1 MLKSLSWLVAT
12 STRAILHPSAFV
24 SCESNTNAW
33 VGELGLQ
40 RVAPGYEPSIWGFST
55 EHTHKLIPANA
66 HAGASPTIQSTNH
79 LAPKL
84 AAFVTLDFNPRSPS
98 DHNPDGATDAGTFI
112 SLLIRRMRCLALAIF
127 IFTYSPKVK
136 RRSQTNPRYLYVT
149 QDSTRLRLNTS
160 ETSWPAPIL
169 IHLFLKSRGVLLLG
183 GEKTSVNVFKLDLE
197 EGEEEQKL
205 PATCC
210 SAGEFFDRK
219 PTEWCSLA
227 EI

>member
-1 MLKSLSWLVAT
+1 MHQFGNFEKLG
-12 STRAILHPSAFV
+12 TRQADRTQQEGSPYCLIKNRSRQ
-24 SCESNTNAW
+24 TNAGHGHSNNICLKVSRDW
-33 VGELGLQ
+33 WQ
-40 RVAPGYEPSIWGFST
+40 RVHVPSSTQAHLFLASQTPMHESESWDFRESLQVTNQVFGGFRQSI
-55 EHTHKLIPANA
+55 HKLIPANA

-160 ETSWPAPIL
+160 ETS
-169 IHLFLKSRGVLLLG
+169 
-183 GEKTSVNVFKLDLE
+183 
-197 EGEEEQKL
+197 
-205 PATCC
+205 
-210 SAGEFFDRK
+210 
-219 PTEWCSLA
+219 
-227 EI
+227 